1 MALFVLTYGYSF
13 FGAAAEQCDR
23 TKQHKQ
29 VKHFY
34 LKNIFLVMLIVNA
47 CRLFY
52 VQYWGSAHWKMLFI
66 LGLREKEN
74 KTEKSERKGK
84 VDER

>member
-29 VKHFY
+29 VKHVD
-34 LKNIFLVMLIVNA
+34 LKNIYF
-47 CRLFY
+47 
-52 VQYWGSAHWKMLFI
+52 
-66 LGLREKEN
+66 
-74 KTEKSERKGK
+74 
-84 VDER
+84 